1 MAQNRK
7 PRSDSLQSELAAHAR
22 AATSTGFDWGST
34 NIAPIDDPELAE
46 IAMRVANDIYASRAA
61 DDWSYVDMT
70 LISQLANVTVELDR
84 CEQELRACGYLL
96 TKAGKSGL
104 VQVRHPLTDIL
115 SYLSGRQAK
124 LITQLSLATKV
135 DKATL
140 QNGASLQ
147 RSAQATRTL
156 PNGQQVNASSLLA

>member
-1 MAQNRK
+1 MAQTRK
-7 PRSDSLQSELAAHAR
+7 PRSDSLQAELVAHQKV
-22 AATSTGFDWGST
+22 TTLKGFDWAST
-34 NIAPIDDPELAE
+34 NIAQIDDIELAE

-61 DDWSYVDMT
+61 EDWSYVDLT

-84 CEQELRACGYLL
+84 CEQQLRACGYLL
-96 TKAGKSGL
+96 EKEGKSGV

-124 LITQLSLATKV
+124 LITQLALATKV

-147 RSAQATRTL
+147 RQAQSARTL
-156 PNGQQVNASSLLA
+156 PNGKKISASSLLA